1 MGDDESFASFHTFS
15 DWFSLIGAFVCVTC
29 AALAAGLTMGLLS
42 LDVLKLKIKA
52 SVGTDEEK
60 LAVQKI
66 LPLVEKDYHYLL
78 YAYYIAI
85 YFKLIDF

>member
-1 MGDDESFASFHTFS
+1 M
-15 DWFSLIGAFVCVTC
+15 
-29 AALAAGLTMGLLS
+29 LS

-78 YAYYIAI
+78 YVYYITI
-85 YFKLIDF
+85 YFKLIEF